1 MPAAWQQAF
10 LLYVQYFTVKDV
22 MQFLLITLK
31 RAGFGLVLLIAVL
44 VLNFVLMHL
53 APGDVADTIA
63 QDAGG
68 LDAEVMAQIRKDYG
82 LDLPLW
88 HQMMKYFFGVA
99 RLDLGYSFYYNQP
112 VTTLILEK
120 VPATLLLVI
129 SAQIVAIFLGVMFG
143 VIAARKPNGITSHF
157 VTMLSLVGYAAPVFW
172 TGIMLIILFA
182 SIVPIFPIG
191 NMVDVSIER
200 EGFAYIMDV
209 LHHLVLPTI
218 ALSSIF
224 LALYSRLARAS
235 MMDVLGSDYVRTAQ
249 AKGLS
254 EFQVVFKHALRNALL
269 PVVTTAGLVFSGI
282 VSGAV
287 LVESVFSWPGLGTL
301 AIQAIVARDTP
312 TILGIL
318 FFSSLVVVVANLVTD
333 MVYRTID
340 PRIKTS
346 EGSQV

>member
-1 MPAAWQQAF
+1 MPAARQQTF
-10 LLYVQYFTVKDV
+10 
-22 MQFLLITLK
+22 QFLGQSFTLRCVMEFLVITLK
-31 RAGFGLVLLIAVL
+31 RCGLGLGLLLVVL
-44 VLNFVLMHL
+44 VLNFLLMHL

-88 HQMMKYFFGVA
+88 QQMLKYFYSVVQ
-99 RLDLGYSFYYNQP
+99 LDLGYSFYYNQP

-120 VPATLLLVI
+120 LPATLLLII
-129 SAQIVAIFLGVMFG
+129 SAQVVSISVGVVFG
-143 VIAARKPNGITSHF
+143 VIAARNPNGLASHF
-157 VTMLSLVGYAAPVFW
+157 VTILSLVGYAAPVFW

-182 SIVPIFPIG
+182 SMIPLFPIG
-191 NMVDVSIER
+191 NMVDVTVER
-200 EGFAYIMDV
+200 TGFAYMTDV
-209 LHHLVLPTI
+209 LHHLVLPMLTL
-218 ALSSIF
+218 ASIF
-224 LALYSRLARAS
+224 IALYSRLARAS
-235 MMDVLGSDYVRTAQ
+235 MLDVLGSDYVRTAR

-287 LVESVFSWPGLGTL
+287 LVETVFSWPGLGTL
-301 AIQAIVARDTP
+301 AVQAIVARDTP

-318 FFSSLVVVVANLVTD
+318 FFSSLVVVVANLLTD
-333 MVYRTID
+333 MVYRIID
-340 PRIKTS
+340 PRIKA
-346 EGSQV
+346 SQTQEM